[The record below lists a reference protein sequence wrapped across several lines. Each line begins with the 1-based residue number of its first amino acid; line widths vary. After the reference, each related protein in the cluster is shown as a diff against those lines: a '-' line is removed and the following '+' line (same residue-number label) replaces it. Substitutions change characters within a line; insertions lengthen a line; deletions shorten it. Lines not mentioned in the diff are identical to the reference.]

1 MERWSSQLGFLLAAT
16 GAAVGLGNIWRFSA
30 VLGQNGGGAYLV
42 PYLCSFF
49 GLALPLLVLEI
60 VVGRR
65 FRADVVTTF
74 RRVTPAARVA
84 GWFTVTVVVVIASY
98 YLVITGWT
106 LSYLSF
112 TLRGTEP
119 DFAAFTGTWWPTVAF
134 VVTTL
139 FSGWVLTAG
148 VRDGIERL
156 TGTLVPG
163 VFVVLIGMALY
174 ATTLPGFGRALGF
187 LFTPDAAALTDPL
200 VWGAAIGQAFFS
212 LSAGQGIML
221 TYGSYL
227 DDDTAVASTALAIGV
242 ADVAVALLSGLV
254 IFPVVFTV
262 GLAPTLGT
270 ELAFRTLPQAFA
282 QMAGGRV
289 IGIAFFGVLVAAAI
303 TSAVSML
310 EVGVA
315 ALSARG
321 IRRRR
326 ATAIVTGVA
335 LDLGTPATL
344 SYSPVALTVAG
355 ERVLDVLDETVG
367 TLGLPITGLLI
378 ALVFG
383 WVYDLDSDL
392 RAQLGPR
399 ITLSVLRYVLPPVL
413 VVVIGLGLLSSVPT
427 QWRVVP
433 TLGDGVSALVTAGVA
448 VVLVGVAALLART
461 IRKRWR
467 RPKTDGN

>member
-1 MERWSSQLGFLLAAT
+1 MERWSSRLGFVLAAT

-49 GLALPLLVLEI
+49 GLALPLVVLEI
-60 VVGRR
+60 AIGRR

-74 RRVTPAARVA
+74 RRVAPGARIA
-84 GWFTVTVVVVIASY
+84 GWFVVVVVVVIASY

-106 LSYLSF
+106 LAYLSF
-112 TLRGTEP
+112 ALRGTEA

-139 FSGWVLTAG
+139 FSGWILTAG

-163 VFVVLIGMALY
+163 VFVVLAGMALY
-174 ATTLPGFGRALGF
+174 ATTLPGFDRALAF
-187 LFTPDAAALTDPL
+187 LFTPDPAALTDPL

-227 DDDTAVASTALAIGV
+227 DDETAVAPTALAVGV
-242 ADVAVALLSGLV
+242 ADVFVAVLAGLV

-270 ELAFRTLPQAFA
+270 ELAFRTLPRAFA
-282 QMAGGRV
+282 QMAGGRIV
-289 IGIAFFGVLVAAAI
+289 GIAFFGVLVAAAI

-315 ALSARG
+315 ALTARG
-321 IRRRR
+321 VSRRRG
-326 ATAIVTGVA
+326 TVLVTGVA
-335 LDLGTPATL
+335 LVLGTPATL
-344 SYSPVALTVAG
+344 SYSPVGLTVAG
-355 ERVLDVLDETVG
+355 ERVLDALDETVG
-367 TLGLPITGLLI
+367 TLGLPLTGLVI

-383 WVYDLDSDL
+383 WWYDVDAEL

-399 ITLSVLRYVLPPVL
+399 VTLSLVRYALPPVL
-413 VVVIGLGLLSSVPT
+413 LVVIALALVSNIPV
-427 QWRVVP
+427 QWRSVP
-433 TLGDGVSALVTAGVA
+433 TLGSGASPALTVSIALA
-448 VVLVGVAALLART
+448 VVGGAAVLART
-461 IRKRWR
+461 VR
-467 RPKTDGN
+467 RRRRRRTGER